1 MGGVVLQALHYT
13 YLTDGFLKLALEKKI
28 IWWLPH
34 GIIFI
39 LNCLMKI
46 KIGFISA

>member
-28 IWWLPH
+28 IRWLPH
-34 GIIFI
+34 DIFI